1 MVSVTTNLPQG
12 DRIERK
18 DLVSWV
24 KQVAGGRGWKA
35 RGRLRDAC
43 ALALEALGERDTRV
57 LRRALEVADILVGL
71 ELDTDTLIATILY
84 NVLPREAIGGE
95 ELGRR
100 FGKEVATM
108 LGDLARIGELTPSA
122 DEVDP
127 DEEEEHMENIR
138 RMLLSIAD
146 DVRVILIILADRLYE
161 MRNLKYQPEAVRMQ
175 EAQETRNIYAPL
187 ANRLGIWQIKW
198 ELEDLAFRY
207 LESPAYMEIAG
218 LLDGK
223 RTDREEY
230 IARVIEQLQREFKAA
245 GIKAQITGRP
255 KHIFSIWKKMQRKG
269 VDISQIF
276 DLRAVRVLV
285 KSVTDCYGV
294 LGVVHGLWK
303 HIPGEFDDYIATPK
317 PNMYR
322 SIHTAVIGPEE
333 KPLEIQIRTYDMH
346 EHAEL
351 GVAAHW
357 SYKESRRQDEEFE
370 RRIVLM
376 RNWLEMKDEEGA
388 ESTLEEL
395 GNEFEAAR
403 VYVLTPEGKV
413 IELAKGATP
422 LDFAYRIHTE
432 IGHRCRG
439 ARINGRIAPLAQQL
453 ESGQMVEIITAK
465 EGGPSRDW
473 LSHHL
478 GYLATSRARN
488 KVRQWF
494 KQQDYGEH
502 LNIGRQALERE
513 LARLGAGKPNL
524 ETAAKR
530 FNFKEPEDLLAAI
543 GRGEVSPVQVA
554 GMGQRSEA
562 AEPLPIVRPHP
573 TRRASQKKGGGRAD
587 VVVEGVEELMTNMA
601 RCCKPVPYDPII
613 GFITRGKGVTV
624 HRADCSWVSKLDAAA
639 RERLVGVHW
648 GGRSEETD
656 YPVDIRVVAGDR
668 KGLLR
673 DISAIMTNE
682 EVNLIG
688 VNTRSDRRTDQAVM
702 RFTVE
707 ISSMEQLS
715 RVLHKISQLNDV
727 LEVKRQV

>member
-1 MVSVTTNLPQG
+1 MVSVTTNLPEG

-18 DLVSWV
+18 GLVSWV
-24 KQVAGGRGWKA
+24 KQVASGRGWKA

-43 ALALEALGERDTRV
+43 GMALEALGDGDTTV
-57 LRRALEVADILVGL
+57 LRRALEVADILVGM
-71 ELDTDTLIATILY
+71 ELDTDTLITTILH
-84 NVLPREAIGGE
+84 NVLGEKADRE

-100 FGKEVATM
+100 FGRDVATM
-108 LGDLARIGELTPSA
+108 LEDLARIGELTPSA

-127 DEEEEHMENIR
+127 EEEEEHMENLR

-161 MRNLKYQPEAVRMQ
+161 MRNLKHQPEVVRKQ
-175 EAQETRNIYAPL
+175 EASETSDIYAPL

-207 LESPAYMEIAG
+207 LESPTYMEIAG

-230 IARVIEQLQREFKAA
+230 IAQVIELLQREFKAA
-245 GIKAQITGRP
+245 GIKAEITGRP
-255 KHIFSIWKKMQRKG
+255 KHIFSIWKKMQRKK

-333 KPLEIQIRTYDMH
+333 KPLEIQIRTYEMH

-376 RNWLEMKDEEGA
+376 RNWLEMRDEEGGEGTA
-388 ESTLEEL
+388 EEL
-395 GNEFEAAR
+395 RSEFEAAR

-422 LDFAYRIHTE
+422 LDFAYRIHTD

-439 ARINGRIAPLAQQL
+439 ARINGCIAPLAQPL

-473 LSHHL
+473 LSPHL
-478 GYLATSRARN
+478 GYLATTRARN

-513 LARLGAGKPNL
+513 LVRLGAVKPDL
-524 ETAAKR
+524 EEAAKR
-530 FNFKEPEDLLAAI
+530 FNFKEPDDLLAAI

-554 GMGQRSEA
+554 GMGRRLEV
-562 AEPLPIVRPHP
+562 AEPPPLTPSPVS
-573 TRRASQKKGGGRAD
+573 RRKPQKRGASKAD
-587 VVVEGVEELMTNMA
+587 VVVEGVDELMTNMA

-613 GFITRGKGVTV
+613 GFITRGKGVTI
-624 HRADCSWVSKLDAAA
+624 HRADCSWVSNLDAVG

-648 GGRSEETD
+648 GGRSEEAD

-727 LEVKRQV
+727 QEVKRQV